1 MKKVFIMRGIPGSG
15 KTTAARAL
23 AGKEGIIHSTDEY
36 FEINGIYKFDT
47 TRLQEYHDRNFE
59 AFSMSLKENIS
70 IVICDNVNQKYI
82 HYKRY
87 ICAAK
92 IYGYT
97 VTIIFLEHLPV
108 EVAFTRTKHKVPL
121 HTIKRMIKE
130 WEY

>member
-1 MKKVFIMRGIPGSG
+1 MSTSMKKVFIMRGIPGSG

-87 ICAAK
+87 IHPLDFSHFVIFNFQK
-92 IYGYT
+92 NELLLNPERIIYG
-97 VTIIFLEHLPV
+97 
-108 EVAFTRTKHKVPL
+108 PL
-121 HTIKRMIKE
+121 V
-130 WEY
+130 